1 MDPRD
6 PDEYL
11 FEVNTDTGISSPV
24 TYGPRNI
31 TDEVAI
37 PPPELMTHPS
47 VKGIDR
53 QTLPSTD
60 FKLNLAIYYDR
71 DFLNQFP
78 SATSK

>member
-1 MDPRD
+1 M
-6 PDEYL
+6 YL
-11 FEVNTDTGISSPV
+11 FEVNADIGISTSEMNEPK
-24 TYGPRNI
+24 NI

-37 PPPELMTHPS
+37 PPPELMPRPKKD

-53 QTLPSTD
+53 QTPPSTD
-60 FKLNLAIYYDR
+60 FRLNLAVHYDT

>member
-1 MDPRD
+1 M
-6 PDEYL
+6 YL
-11 FEVNTDTGISSPV
+11 FEVNADVGISTSKMNEPK
-24 TYGPRNI
+24 NI

-37 PPPELMTHPS
+37 PPPELMPRPKKD

-53 QTLPSTD
+53 QTLSSTD
-60 FKLNLAIYYDR
+60 FRLNLAVYYDT